1 MKVKLTASLSGANGA
16 WSAGDEYICSDEEAC
31 SLIEAGFAVP
41 DAAPKVERT
50 VKSVP
55 ELRAGTRKKTAP

>member
-16 WSAGDEYICSDEEAC
+16 WSAGDAYECSDEEAC
-31 SLIEAGFAVP
+31 SLIAAGFAVP
-41 DAAPKVERT
+41 DVAPKVERA

-55 ELRAGTRKKTAP
+55 ELRAGARKKTIP

>member
-16 WSAGDEYICSDEEAC
+16 WSAGDEYECSDEEAG
-31 SLIEAGFAVP
+31 SLIAAGFAVP
-41 DAAPKVERT
+41 DSAPKVERA

-55 ELRAGTRKKTAP
+55 ELRAGARKKMAP